1 MQLIIIY
8 ILWIDYVL
16 FYRLN
21 VNIIEVTKVIVH
33 KFKFELP
40 QLLPFLVLKNY
51 KLILILFYN
60 IINWINKISN
70 TAIYIQDFILML
82 LKKDNLS

>member
-21 VNIIEVTKVIVH
+21 VNIIKVIEVIVH

-51 KLILILFYN
+51 KLIFILFNN